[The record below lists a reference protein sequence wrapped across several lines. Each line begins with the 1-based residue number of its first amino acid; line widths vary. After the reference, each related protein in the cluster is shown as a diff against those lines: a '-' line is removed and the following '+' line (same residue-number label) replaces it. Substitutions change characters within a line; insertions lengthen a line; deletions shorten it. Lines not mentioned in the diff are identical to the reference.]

1 MRGPV
6 VKGRKPD
13 LKIVPSVAVAR
24 VPAPPSHL
32 SSVAKAE
39 WKRVVPDLI
48 ARGLFTD
55 PPLVENYCAA
65 VAGAREA
72 QKALKGKVML
82 NGKAHPAVR
91 MHQQYLEIARR
102 HAAELGLTPMGR
114 QRTSGN
120 AAKDD
125 GDADWA

>member
-1 MRGPV
+1 MRGVKPNLKTVAAV
-6 VKGRKPD
+6 V
-13 LKIVPSVAVAR
+13 LR

-32 SSVAKAE
+32 SAVAKAE

-48 ARGLFTD
+48 SRGLFTD
-55 PPLVENYCAA
+55 PPMVENYCAA

-102 HAAELGLTPMGR
+102 HAAELGLTPVARSRRGIAPPPS
-114 QRTSGN
+114 T
-120 AAKDD
+120 KDD
-125 GDADWA
+125 DDNPLDIS

>member
-1 MRGPV
+1 VRGV
-6 VKGRKPD
+6 KPD
-13 LKIVPSVAVAR
+13 LKIVPNTVSR
-24 VPAPPSHL
+24 IPAPPKHL
-32 SSVAKAE
+32 SAVAKAE

-72 QKALKGKVML
+72 QKALKGRVML

-102 HAAELGLTPMGR
+102 HAAELGLTPIGR
-114 QRTSGN
+114 QRTATIPSIEGV
-120 AAKDD
+120 DD
-125 GDADWA
+125 DWA

>member
-1 MRGPV
+1 MRG
-6 VKGRKPD
+6 VKPELR
-13 LKIVPSVAVAR
+13 IVPTVVSR
-24 VPAPPSHL
+24 VPAPPTHL
-32 SSVAKAE
+32 SAVAKAE
-39 WKRVVPDLI
+39 WRRVVPDLI

-102 HAAELGLTPMGR
+102 HAAELGLTPTGR
-114 QRTSGN
+114 QRTTTAGQVEGVE
-120 AAKDD
+120 DD
-125 GDADWA
+125 PFA

>member
-1 MRGPV
+1 MRGVKPRLV
-6 VKGRKPD
+6 VSNPD
-13 LKIVPSVAVAR
+13 TVSP

-32 SSVAKAE
+32 PSAAKAE

-48 ARGLFTD
+48 ARGIFTD

-72 QKALKGKVML
+72 QKALKGRVML
-82 NGKAHPAVR
+82 GEKAHPAVR

-102 HAAELGLTPMGR
+102 HAAELGLTPIAR
-114 QRTSGN
+114 QRT
-120 AAKDD
+120 APIAKPDEADD
-125 GDADWA
+125 EWA

>member
-1 MRGPV
+1 MRGVKPHLV
-6 VKGRKPD
+6 VD
-13 LKIVPSVAVAR
+13 NVVAPKK
-24 VPAPPSHL
+24 VPAPPAHL
-32 SSVAKAE
+32 SAVAKAE

-48 ARGLFTD
+48 SRGLFID
-55 PPLVENYCAA
+55 PPFVENYCAA

-102 HAAELGLTPMGR
+102 HAAELGLTPIGR
-114 QRTSGN
+114 HRMTGQKPTEDE
-120 AAKDD
+120 DD
-125 GDADWA
+125 PFS